1 MEDTTNSHVED
12 IVETDESVAAE
23 KVEDVQTEENSNDNS
38 GKEEVEERT
47 YSQADIDALQAQVD
61 ELSQYK
67 PKEQTED
74 EIKIQQKLEQIWQR
88 EVKQTLKEEGVEIF
102 ADFIN
107 ADVDDTEALQNQ
119 IKKLKEIIGSLE
131 LSSGYQPSNH
141 KTVDGYSIAKK
152 NKDATSM
159 IKNKLNL

>member
-1 MEDTTNSHVED
+1 MDEIKNDAVEE
-12 IVETDESVAAE
+12 IQASDEQ
-23 KVEDVQTEENSNDNS
+23 VEDVHTEEV
-38 GKEEVEERT
+38 VEEDNQEKVVEEKT
-47 YSQADIDALQAQVD
+47 YTQKDIDVLQAQID

-67 PKEQTED
+67 PKEQTDD
-74 EIKIQQKLEQIWQR
+74 EIKIHQKLEQIWQR

-131 LSSGYQPSNH
+131 LSRGYQPSNH

-152 NKDATSM
+152 NKDVNGM
-159 IKNKLNL
+159 IKNKLKF

>member
-1 MEDTTNSHVED
+1 MDEIKNDTVEE
-12 IVETDESVAAE
+12 IQASDEQ
-23 KVEDVQTEENSNDNS
+23 VEDVHTEEV
-38 GKEEVEERT
+38 VEEDNQEKVVEEKT
-47 YSQADIDALQAQVD
+47 YTQKDIDVLQAQID

-67 PKEQTED
+67 PKEQTDD

-107 ADVDDTEALQNQ
+107 ADVDDIEALQNQ

-131 LSSGYQPSNH
+131 LSGGYQPSNH

-152 NKDATSM
+152 NRNSIDM
-159 IKNKLNL
+159 ISAKLKS